1 MAARQAK
8 YFVIAFLRRFR
19 CLRSPGALAVA
30 SHHHSSV
37 AENRRKKSGFSFA
50 NGDCVTHMR
59 QGFPLQRFFAA
70 PSRSIC
76 SSRAYR
82 PVAGSCEVRE
92 FHSYVVDVGSIIIN
106 MEIVSRHDRRSRCWR
121 EHSSLSATDARDRP
135 PAIHDNPAQAE
146 SFLSSAL

>member
-1 MAARQAK
+1 MR
-8 YFVIAFLRRFR
+8 VPPSHERSG
-19 CLRSPGALAVA
+19 LRSPALASTMILMAIACSDAIVAVA
-30 SHHHSSV
+30 SRHHSSV
-37 AENRRKKSGFSFA
+37 AENRRTKSGFSFA

-82 PVAGSCEVRE
+82 PVAGSVEVRE

-106 MEIVSRHDRRSRCWR
+106 METISRHDRRSRLLAGGPL
-121 EHSSLSATDARDRP
+121 SLLPRRPGDSAP
-135 PAIHDNPAQAE
+135 VIYGNPA
-146 SFLSSAL
+146 

>member
-1 MAARQAK
+1 
-8 YFVIAFLRRFR
+8 
-19 CLRSPGALAVA
+19 
-30 SHHHSSV
+30 
-37 AENRRKKSGFSFA
+37 
-50 NGDCVTHMR
+50 MR
-59 QGFPLQRFFAA
+59 QGFPLQRFFAVYL
-70 PSRSIC
+70 P
-76 SSRAYR
+76 SRAYR

-135 PAIHDNPAQAE
+135 PVIHDNPAQAE

>member
-1 MAARQAK
+1 
-8 YFVIAFLRRFR
+8 
-19 CLRSPGALAVA
+19 LRSPGALAVA

-37 AENRRKKSGFSFA
+37 AENRRTKSGFSFA

-82 PVAGSCEVRE
+82 PVAGSVEVRE

-106 MEIVSRHDRRSRCWR
+106 METISRHDRRSRLLAGALV
-121 EHSSLSATDARDRP
+121 SLCHRRQGNSLP
-135 PAIHDNPAQAE
+135 VIYGNPA
-146 SFLSSAL
+146 